1 MWSLNEKAKKK
12 RIKKRYERSEK
23 NIQQKR
29 PTKIQLGDRNK
40 FIPIYCDLMSD
51 VSFLNMGR
59 STSYNMFVVIS
70 SVLHNNPL
78 KLNTEHEMYID
89 ISDKV

>member
-1 MWSLNEKAKKK
+1 MKEVKKK
-12 RIKKRYERSEK
+12 
-23 NIQQKR
+23 IQQKR

-70 SVLHNNPL
+70 YVLHNNPL
-78 KLNTEHEMYID
+78 KINTEREKCIN
-89 ISDKV
+89 ISDNVK